1 MEIKNKREEIV
12 KKLKKIIKNSN
23 VFYETFFDGL
33 HYTTTF
39 HIITDKFSVYFKIDD
54 EILLNNETS
63 ITVQH
68 IIKSYEYNMYSEV
81 FNTKEYNKL
90 YERMIN
96 DAK

>member
-12 KKLKKIIKNSN
+12 KKLKKIVKHSN
-23 VFYETFFDGL
+23 VFYETFYDGF
-33 HYTTTF
+33 HNTTTF
-39 HIITDKFSVYFKIDD
+39 HIITDKFSIYFKIDD

-90 YERMIN
+90 YEEGET